1 MEEKEQTVTVCDD
14 YVYYTPSGK
23 SARRE
28 LLKTKDGEIYEE
40 TTIFANH
47 FAKVLCVKIIDD
59 GVVKNQIIQ
68 ISVFCNGKWSE
79 VVDLSQKDALSNNP
93 NAFFEPGCRVY
104 PWVRASKALQI
115 DMIQAQCE
123 VAERAY
129 VNQHTGYKT
138 INGNRVFLNA
148 INSITE
154 DGKSPLHQA
163 MLPGQMSNYGF
174 LPDEDKSSERYR
186 TLLFM
191 FCDDFPA
198 PNELMF
204 AGVAFAFLTSL
215 NGLLREI
222 LLEPRFVLY
231 FIGSTGCG
239 KTSMA
244 NWFLNFFG
252 IFSYNSPA
260 PTNFSS
266 TKNANERIYG
276 IADSV
281 LVSLDDKHPTGT
293 TQAKANQ
300 SDVEQGALRGS
311 GDKAARARL
320 NADSTM
326 KASYQMKCN
335 LIITAEEAY
344 TEVGESAI
352 ARSISVDL
360 KPGDIRLDGKNSMVD
375 MWHNAKHLNQCMG
388 EFIQY
393 VLCNWDSL
401 QARARQLFDTIN
413 PKARTGGHNRLAETI
428 TFLQMGITF
437 MCDWLISAEVI
448 NNDKAE
454 MIQEQSWSIF
464 KKMSENQ
471 NQKITSEKPEQ
482 MFVTAIKEMLA
493 QNTIRVIKLGHESDY
508 TNPSKVGFYDGNYYY
523 FYPQAIFIK
532 VKEFYS
538 LQGRSFPLGQAALF
552 SHLANEEM
560 IEVDRVKNGKIQS
573 TKGKRIKGVA
583 DGKTVRYLWLR
594 AIALQENEEEKENE

>member
-1 MEEKEQTVTVCDD
+1 MEEMEKKEQSIAVCDD

-28 LLKTKDGEIYEE
+28 VMKTKDGDTYEE

-59 GVVKNQIIQ
+59 GVIKNQIIQ
-68 ISVFCNGKWSE
+68 ISVFRNGKWSE
-79 VVDLSQKDALSNNP
+79 VVDLSQKDALGNNP

-123 VAERAY
+123 VAERVY
-129 VNQHTGYKT
+129 VNQHTGYKV
-138 INGNRVFLNA
+138 INGKRVFLNA
-148 INSITE
+148 LNSITE
-154 DGKSPLHQA
+154 DGKSTLYQVS
-163 MLPGQMSNYGF
+163 LPGQMSNYGF
-174 LPDEDKSSERYR
+174 LPDEDKSPERYK

-191 FCDDFPA
+191 LCDDFPA
-198 PNELMF
+198 PNNLMF
-204 AGVAFAFLTSL
+204 AGVAFAFITSL

-222 LLEPRFVLY
+222 LLEPRYSLLLVGGT
-231 FIGSTGCG
+231 GSG
-239 KTSMA
+239 KTSIG
-244 NWFLNFFG
+244 NFLLNFHA
-252 IFSYNSPA
+252 ITSYNSPA

-266 TKNANERIYG
+266 TKNANEKLYG

-281 LVSLDDKHPTGT
+281 MMLLDDKYPT
-293 TQAKANQ
+293 ASPREKANQ
-300 SDVEQGALRGS
+300 LDVMQGADRGA

-320 NADSTM
+320 NSDSSLKT
-326 KASYQMKCN
+326 SYQMKCN

-344 TEVGESAI
+344 VDVGESAI

-360 KPGDIRLDGKNSMVD
+360 KPGDIRLDGENSMVD
-375 MWHNAKHLNQCMG
+375 MWHNAKHLNQCMS

-393 VLCNWDSL
+393 VLCNWDNL
-401 QARARQLFDTIN
+401 QVRARQLFDTIN

-428 TFLQMGITF
+428 TFMQMGITF

-448 NNDKAE
+448 NTEKAE
-454 MIQEQSWSIF
+454 MIQEQSWEIF
-464 KKMSENQ
+464 KKMSDNQ
-471 NQKITSEKPEQ
+471 NQKITTEKPEQ
-482 MFVTAIKEMLA
+482 MFVTAVKEMLA
-493 QNTIRVIKLGHESDY
+493 QNTVRVVKLGQESDY
-508 TNPSKVGFYDGNYYY
+508 TSTSKVGFYDGNYYY

-532 VKEFYS
+532 VKEFYA

-560 IEVDRVKNGKIQS
+560 IEVDHVKNGKIQS

-583 DGKTVRYLWLR
+583 EGKLVRYLWVR
-594 AIALQENEEEKENE
+594 AIVLQEEKEDS